1 MQVNTQTIHSM
12 SDTSYVIPSLPLPY
26 DLETKEILKQL
37 NQANRRLAELKG
49 VALTIPNEQ
58 ILISTLTLQEAKDSS
73 EVENIVTTQDDLYQG
88 AADSISELA
97 VNAATKEVLNYREAL
112 EQGFRLVIK
121 KGVLTSSV
129 IKEIQKMLEHNSAG
143 FRSVPG
149 TALKRSDGKLIYT
162 PPQDKQTILDLMDNL
177 ERFINDDAIS
187 DIDPLIKLAIIHH
200 QFESI
205 HPFYDGNGRTGRIIC
220 VLYLVLTG
228 RLDLPILYLSRYITH
243 NKEDYYRLIQ
253 AIRDKNSDNAA
264 EWEAWI
270 LFMLKGIEA
279 TAIETT
285 RLVKGISQLMADFKA
300 VLRPK
305 FGKQYRHELLNN
317 LFFHPYTKVE
327 FLEKELG
334 VSRPTAT
341 RYLNG
346 LVETGL
352 IEKVKLGRT
361 HYYINIPLMKLF
373 MSVSDSKKN
382 EAVLPIE
389 SVLDIE

>member
-1 MQVNTQTIHSM
+1 M
-12 SDTSYVIPSLPLPY
+12 SEYNIPHLPLAY
-26 DLETKEILKQL
+26 DLETKAILKQL

-49 VALTIPNEQ
+49 VALTIPNEN
-58 ILISTLTLQEAKDSS
+58 ILVSTLTLQEAKDSS

-88 AADSISELA
+88 AAESLSNFVA
-97 VNAATKEVLNYREAL
+97 NAATKEVLNYREAL
-112 EQGFRLVIK
+112 QQGFHLVK
-121 KGVLTSSV
+121 EKGVLTSSV

-149 TALKRSDGKLIYT
+149 TALKRSDGKTVYT
-162 PPQDKQTILDLMDNL
+162 PPQDKQTILELMDNL
-177 ERFINDDAIS
+177 ERFINDERLS
-187 DIDPLIKLAIIHH
+187 DLDPLIKLAIIHH

-228 RLDLPILYLSRYITH
+228 CLDLPILYLSRYITH
-243 NKEDYYRLIQ
+243 NKGEYYRLIQ
-253 AIRDKNSDNAA
+253 AIRDKNDDNATQ
-264 EWEAWI
+264 WEAWI
-270 LFMLKGIEA
+270 LFMLKGIEE

-285 RLVKGISQLMADFKA
+285 RLVKGISKLMVEFKT

-327 FLEKELG
+327 FLEKEMM
-334 VSRPTAT
+334 VSRITAN
-341 RYLNG
+341 RYLNA

-352 IEKVKLGRT
+352 IERIKIGRS
-361 HYYINIPLMKLF
+361 YYYMNLPLINLF
-373 MSVSDSKKN
+373 MSVSDSN
-382 EAVLPIE
+382 YFGSIAPIE
-389 SVLDIE
+389 SVSEKQ

>member
-1 MQVNTQTIHSM
+1 M
-12 SDTSYVIPSLPLPY
+12 SQYNIPELPLAY
-26 DLETKEILKQL
+26 DLETKAILRQL

-49 VALTIPNEQ
+49 VALTIPNEN
-58 ILISTLTLQEAKDSS
+58 ILVSTLTLQEAKDSS
-73 EVENIVTTQDDLYQG
+73 EVENIVTTQDDLYR
-88 AADSISELA
+88 AAATSLSNFA

-112 EQGFRLVIK
+112 EHGFYLVKK
-121 KGVLTSSV
+121 KGILTSSI
-129 IKEIQKMLEHNSAG
+129 IKEIQKILEHNSAG

-149 TALKRSDGKLIYT
+149 TSLKRADGIIVYT

-177 ERFINDDAIS
+177 ERFINDETVS
-187 DIDPLIKLAIIHH
+187 DLDPLVKLAIIHH

-228 RLDLPILYLSRYITH
+228 RLDLPTLYLSRYITH
-243 NKEDYYRLIQ
+243 NKGEYYRLIQ
-253 AIRDKNSDNAA
+253 AIRDKKDDNFN

-270 LFMLKGIEA
+270 LFILKGIEE

-285 RLVKGISQLMADFKA
+285 RLVKGISGLMAKFKS
-300 VLRPK
+300 VLRTK

-317 LFFHPYTKVE
+317 MFFHPYTKVE
-327 FLEKELG
+327 FLEKELN

-352 IEKVKLGRT
+352 VDKVKIGRT
-361 HYYINIPLMKLF
+361 HYYMNLPLMELF
-373 MSVSDSKKN
+373 MSVSDSQTS
-382 EAVLPIE
+382 EDTTPIE
-389 SVLDIE
+389 SVSE

>member
-1 MQVNTQTIHSM
+1 MPQ
-12 SDTSYVIPSLPLPY
+12 YKIPHLPLAY
-26 DLETKEILKQL
+26 DIETKTILKQL

-49 VALTIPNEQ
+49 VAMTIPNEN

-88 AADSISELA
+88 AAASLSNFAI
-97 VNAATKEVLNYREAL
+97 NAATKEVLNYREAL
-112 EQGFRLVIK
+112 EHGFHLVK
-121 KGVLTSSV
+121 NKGILSSSV
-129 IKEIQKMLEHNSAG
+129 IKEIQKLLEHNSAG
-143 FRSVPG
+143 FRSIPG
-149 TALKRSDGKLIYT
+149 TALKRSDGKVVYT
-162 PPQDKQTILDLMDNL
+162 PPQDKQTILNLMDNL
-177 ERFINDDAIS
+177 ELFINDNSIS
-187 DIDPLIKLAIIHH
+187 DLDPLIKLAIIHH

-220 VLYLVLTG
+220 VLYLVLSN

-243 NKEDYYRLIQ
+243 NKGEYYRLIQ
-253 AIRDKNSDNAA
+253 AIRNKNEDNFE

-270 LFMLKGIEA
+270 LFILKGIEE

-285 RLVKGISQLMADFKA
+285 RLVKGISNLMAEFKS

-327 FLEKELG
+327 FLEKELDI
-334 VSRPTAT
+334 SRPTAT

-352 IEKVKLGRT
+352 VDKVKIGRT
-361 HYYINIPLMKLF
+361 HYYMNIPLMELF
-373 MSVSDSKKN
+373 MSVSDSNKSEK
-382 EAVLPIE
+382 VSPIE
-389 SVLDIE
+389 SVSEIQ